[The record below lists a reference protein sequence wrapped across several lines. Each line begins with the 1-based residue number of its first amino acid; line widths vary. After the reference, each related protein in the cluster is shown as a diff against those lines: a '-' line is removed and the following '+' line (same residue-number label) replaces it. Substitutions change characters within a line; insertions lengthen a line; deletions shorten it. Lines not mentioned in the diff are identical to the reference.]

1 MVLVFGDR
9 AIGHPDP
16 VRLAFLDHH
25 GDALGQKNAR
35 IELIVNRP
43 AAGEKVPCDLIGLFG
58 GRIAVVAEDDVR
70 HDTKTRMRGFESA
83 GGPAAEAAGL
93 AVVV

>member
-25 GDALGQKNAR
+25 GDALGEKYAR
-35 IELIVNRP
+35 LELIVDRP
-43 AAGEKVPCDLIGLFG
+43 AAGEIVSCDLIGLFG
-58 GRIAVVAEDDVR
+58 SGIAVVAEDDVR
-70 HDTKTRMRGFESA
+70 HDGKTRMSGCRSCE
-83 GGPAAEAAGL
+83 PR
-93 AVVV
+93 